1 MIIIMLSGSV
11 NIFSKKYNKEVLLTA
26 VVLVSPLVI
35 GLTVFYFI
43 PIVQSVY
50 YSFTEVGR
58 FGGSSFI
65 GLDNFRR
72 LFQDSIVWKAL
83 RNTLKYAIFTV
94 PIGSFISIII
104 ATLLNSKI
112 KGEGIYRVIYFLP
125 AVTMTS
131 AIGMIWSW
139 MYNSQYGI
147 INQILAIFGIN
158 GPNWLTDPNWA
169 MTSLIIVGVWA
180 SLGQSIVL
188 YLAAL
193 QGISKSFYEAA
204 EMDGANSLEKFFNI
218 TVPQITPTIFFNVL
232 TSLIG
237 SLQVY
242 DLVMLMFR
250 RTNPALEEVQSLA
263 YLFYEQSFVMNDKEY
278 GAAISVVLLI
288 LTLVITAIQFKAQDK
303 WVNY

>member
-1 MIIIMLSGSV
+1 MLSGSV
-11 NIFSKKYNKEVLLTA
+11 NIFGKKYNKEVLLTA

-50 YSFTEVGR
+50 YSFTELGR

-72 LFQDSIVWKAL
+72 LFQDPTVWKAL
-83 RNTLKYAIFTV
+83 RNTLKYTIFTV

-158 GPNWLTDPNWA
+158 GPNWLTNPNWA

-204 EMDGANSLEKFFNI
+204 EIDGANSLGKFFNI
-218 TVPQITPTIFFNVL
+218 TLPLITPTMFFNVL
-232 TSLIG
+232 TSLIS

-263 YLFYEQSFVMNDKEY
+263 YLFYEKSFVMNDKGY

>member
-1 MIIIMLSGSV
+1 MLSGSV

-204 EMDGANSLEKFFNI
+204 EMDGANLLEKFFNI

>member
-1 MIIIMLSGSV
+1 MLSGSV
-11 NIFSKKYNKEVLLTA
+11 NIFGKKYNKEVLLTA

-43 PIVQSVY
+43 PMVQSVY
-50 YSFTEVGR
+50 YSLTELGR

-72 LFQDSIVWKAL
+72 LFQDSTVWKAL
-83 RNTLKYAIFTV
+83 RNTLKYTIFTV

-158 GPNWLTDPNWA
+158 GPNWLTDSNWA

-204 EMDGANSLEKFFNI
+204 EIDGANSFEKFFNI
-218 TVPQITPTIFFNVL
+218 TVPLITPTIFFNVL
-232 TSLIG
+232 TSLIS

-263 YLFYEQSFVMNDKEY
+263 YLFYEQSFVMNDKGY